1 MVRNW
6 SRWAVALLT
15 IVAAWGVA
23 PQDAAAQFTNGE
35 LYFGQGLPGDDLD
48 NMDLPGTVLDNMDL
62 PNSLPLDVCVGIEG
76 TGALNCVF
84 SGVRF
89 GNFRGPLSLP
99 SGVYQVTAAPANP
112 QNPGANT
119 PILSGT
125 VAIRARQS
133 FTFVAHLS
141 TTGTP
146 IGTGFQNTVDR
157 IVPIKSRVVARHAA
171 NAAPVDIALVSQVGM
186 PGMSALGLTNSTQSA
201 ASDLMSGPFTV
212 SMKPAGNPFVN
223 LVTPFNLTLAPLN
236 GYYLYAVGSV
246 ENGTLQLLVQRVPL
260 KIRFFP

>member
-35 LYFGQGLPGDDLD
+35 LYFAHGLPGDDLD
-48 NMDLPGTVLDNMDL
+48 TDSMDF
-62 PNSLPLDVCVGIEG
+62 PNSLPVDVCVGING

-84 SGVRF
+84 SGIRF
-89 GNFRGPLSLP
+89 GNFTGPLSLSP
-99 SGVYQVTAAPANP
+99 GVYQVTVALANP
-112 QNPGANT
+112 QNPGSN
-119 PILSGT
+119 PPVISGT
-125 VAIRARQS
+125 VGIRARQS
-133 FTFVAHLS
+133 FTFTAHLS
-141 TTGTP
+141 TTGAP
-146 IGTGFQNTVDR
+146 AGTAFQNTVDR
-157 IVPIKSRVVARHAA
+157 IVPIKSRVVARHVA

-223 LVTPFNLTLAPLN
+223 LVTPFNQTLAPLN
-236 GYYLYAVGSV
+236 AYYIYAVGSV